1 MTGIETVLSADRL
14 VVLVTGASS
23 GIGKCCSE
31 FLSLKGCRVYGG
43 SRNPDLAPAGR
54 VPPFE
59 YLRMDV
65 TSDDSVRNACNQVLE
80 REGRLDVVVNNAGMG
95 VAAAV
100 EDTSVQE
107 AFEQFDVNFFGV
119 LRVCRTVLP
128 IMRKQKAGY
137 IINIGSI
144 GGLIAIP
151 YQGLYSASKFALEG
165 LTEALRL
172 EVGGLGIRAVLIEP
186 GDHRTSFTHNRRF
199 AAACA
204 ENPVYRAPFERAVR
218 RMASDE
224 QAGPPPDKIA
234 RLVYQ
239 LIHTRNPRLRYTVG
253 PVPQR
258 AAVWLKRMLPY
269 SVIEKAMKLYYT
281 G

>member
-1 MTGIETVLSADRL
+1 MTGIAVSSANRL

-23 GIGKCCSE
+23 GIGKSCSE
-31 FLSLKGCRVYGG
+31 FLSEKGCRVYGG
-43 SRNPDLAPAGR
+43 SRNPNFAPAGR

-59 YLRMDV
+59 LLRMDV
-65 TSDDSVRNACNQVLE
+65 TSDDSVRDACNYVLE
-80 REGRLDVVVNNAGMG
+80 REGRIDVVVNNAGMG
-95 VAAAV
+95 IAAAV

-107 AFEQFDVNFFGV
+107 AVEQFDVNFFGV

-128 IMRKQKAGY
+128 IMRKQNSGY

-186 GDHRTSFTHNRRF
+186 GDHRTSFTHKRRL
-199 AAACA
+199 AAASA
-204 ENPVYRAPFERAVR
+204 ENQAYRGPFERAVR

-224 QAGPPPDKIA
+224 QSGPPPDKIA
-234 RLVYQ
+234 RLVHK

-253 PVPQR
+253 PAPQR
-258 AAVWLKRMLPY
+258 AAVWLKRLLPY
-269 SVIEKAMKLYYT
+269 ALIEKAMKLYYT

>member
-1 MTGIETVLSADRL
+1 MKVAKAASAANPP
-14 VVLVTGASS
+14 VVLITGASS

-31 FLSLKGCRVYGG
+31 FLSRRGCRVYGG
-43 SRNPDLAPAGR
+43 SRDTALAQTQGFQPLQMN
-54 VPPFE
+54 VI
-59 YLRMDV
+59 
-65 TSDDSVRNACNQVLE
+65 SDESVRDACNHVLE

-95 VAAAV
+95 LAAAV
-100 EDTSVQE
+100 EDTSIQE
-107 AFEQFDVNFFGV
+107 AIEQFDVNVFGA

-128 IMRKQKAGY
+128 IMRKQGSGY

-172 EVGGLGIRAVLIEP
+172 EVGGLGIRVVLVEP
-186 GDHRTSFTHNRRF
+186 GDHRTAFTQNRRF
-199 AAACA
+199 TAASR
-204 ENPVYRAPFERAVR
+204 ENSAYRDPFERAIQ

-224 QAGPPPDKIA
+224 QAGPKPDKIA
-234 RLVYQ
+234 RLIHK

-253 PVPQR
+253 PMPQR
-258 AAVWLKRMLPY
+258 AAVWLKRIAPY
-269 SVIEKAMKLYYT
+269 SVVEKAIKLYYT